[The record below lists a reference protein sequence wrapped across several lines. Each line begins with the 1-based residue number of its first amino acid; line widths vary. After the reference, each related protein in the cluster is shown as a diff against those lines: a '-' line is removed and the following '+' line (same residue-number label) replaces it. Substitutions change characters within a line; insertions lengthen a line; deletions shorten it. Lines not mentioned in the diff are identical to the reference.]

1 MAILARVSLAA
12 AAVLVA
18 LACVAGPAM
27 AGEHIVVAG
36 GSAVRFEDPLTPSA
50 SDLERPRTR
59 GAVAVASTVRGKRAV
74 GRALRKVRRAHRI
87 SRSRFNSYRRI
98 YRKARSVRRRLHGSR
113 GRQLGYVI
121 ASLERIALRRR
132 LISSRM
138 PSLFAQLQRNT
149 RYWPR
154 KPFPGSG
161 DFVSFGRSE
170 ILYRYFPGRGLQ
182 FHPLGTFKRANL
194 LHGACK
200 GVVQTTCSKTRLA
213 RLLDEMA
220 RYAVRR
226 SRRWVAWEYNFD
238 FGGGSPPWI
247 SGMADATGIQALGR
261 AAVLLH
267 RPRYVRIAQKALGA
281 FETSP
286 PVGVRTRGFRG
297 GVHYLQYSFA
307 PHTYIFNA
315 FLQSL
320 IGLYDFGKDTGDA
333 RATRLFQRAE
343 PEAEREIPAS
353 DLGDWSM
360 YSYRGSVS
368 DQNYHELLREFLQ
381 SMCSRRLGDIFCTY
395 AKRYRRYQTEPPE
408 IDITGPDT
416 ASTGSLTRI
425 RFTLSKLSA
434 VELKISREG
443 RVGVDK
449 VATFH
454 RGSGSFSWRPKT
466 AGTYTVTLGAK
477 EMRTGKGLKGRD
489 SATVEV
495 N

>member
-1 MAILARVSLAA
+1 MALIRASLAA

-18 LACVAGPAM
+18 LACAAGPAF
-27 AGEHIVVAG
+27 AGERIVVTG
-36 GSAVRFEDPLTPSA
+36 GSAARVEDPLTPSA
-50 SDLERPRTR
+50 SEFERPRAR
-59 GAVAVASTVRGKRAV
+59 GLVAVASTVRGRRAV
-74 GRALRKVRRAHRI
+74 ERALRKVRRARRI
-87 SRSRFNSYRRI
+87 SRSRFERYRRI

-121 ASLERIALRRR
+121 ASLEGIALRRR
-132 LISSRM
+132 LVSSRM
-138 PSLFAQLQRNT
+138 ASLFAQLQRNT
-149 RYWPR
+149 RYWPS

-161 DFVSFGRSE
+161 DFVSFGRSDV
-170 ILYRYFPGRGLQ
+170 LYRYFPGRGLQ

-200 GVVQTTCSKTRLA
+200 GVVHRRCSKARLG

-226 SRRWVAWEYNFD
+226 SRRWIAWEYNFD
-238 FGGGSPPWI
+238 FGGGSPPWM

-261 AAVLLH
+261 AALLLH
-267 RPRYVRIAQKALGA
+267 RPRYIRIARRALGA
-281 FETSP
+281 FEAAP

-333 RATRLFQRAE
+333 RATRLFRRAE
-343 PEAEREIPAS
+343 PEAGREIPFS

-368 DQNYHELLREFLQ
+368 DRNYHELLRELLQ
-381 SMCSRRLGDIFCTY
+381 SMCSRRLGDIYCAY
-395 AKRYRRYQTEPPE
+395 ATRYRRYQTEPPE
-408 IDITGPDT
+408 VEITGPQT
-416 ASTGSLTRI
+416 ASKGSLTRI

-434 VELKISREG
+434 VELKIYRDG
-443 RVGVDK
+443 RLGVDK
-449 VATFH
+449 IATFR
-454 RGSGSFSWRPKT
+454 RGSGSFGWRPDS
-466 AGTYTVTLGAK
+466 AGTYTVRLGAK
-477 EMRTGKGLKGRD
+477 EMRTGKGLKGHD
-489 SATVEV
+489 SAAIDV